1 MKRSELYALV
11 WQISVR
17 RAAHDLGLSDVGL
30 RKVCARFQIPVP
42 DVGYWAK
49 RDAGHEPEAPVLL
62 RPNYDPNIPL
72 PNPQQREQKTAA
84 ARISVEARAAQ
95 DQAGLTAEV
104 SVIDLP
110 ETLEGCL
117 SIVKKTADFFHGI
130 EKEMQKR
137 EAERAKAQALQTRAW
152 AMVLNMPLQRKMS
165 FGRFLTEDPGC
176 LCVAA
181 TLSQVDWILRFHEAL
196 IRSLIASGC
205 RVTGS
210 TTERGAFVTRAGGRL
225 CLNFAEQVEK
235 LAKPSASGYSSSDIE
250 YRPLDRYRL
259 KLERR
264 ASSIAYKHEGSR
276 EDLEAALPSIVR
288 EMIGVLE
295 AESVRA
301 QFDTDERAERDALLA
316 QEQAE
321 RGRLEAEA
329 KRRAELKA
337 LADAQVAKARNAA
350 QQLADR
356 RAIEE
361 VLELLSTQDDSDGV
375 RAWIGI
381 VRSNLSDPVQGLHNE
396 LRTEIA
402 QATPPAWLALLP

>member
-30 RKVCARFQIPVP
+30 RKVCSRFQIPVP

-49 RDAGHEPEAPVLL
+49 RDAGHAPETPALL
-62 RPNYDPNIPL
+62 RPAYDPDIPL
-72 PNPQQREQKTAA
+72 PDPHQREQKSAA
-84 ARISVEARAAQ
+84 ARMLAEVSAAQ
-95 DQAGLTAEV
+95 DQAALTTEV
-104 SVIDLP
+104 SVVDLP
-110 ETLEGCL
+110 ENLDGCH
-117 SIVKKTADFFHGI
+117 SIVKKTAAFFHGI
-130 EKEMQKR
+130 EKELQKR
-137 EAERAKAQALQTRAW
+137 EVERAKAQAMQTRAW
-152 AMVLNMPLQRKMS
+152 TMMLNMPLQRKMS
-165 FGRFLTEDPGC
+165 FGRYLTEDPGC
-176 LCVAA
+176 LCIAA

-210 TTERGAFVTRAGGRL
+210 TAERGAFVMRAGGRL

-235 LAKPSASGYSSSDIE
+235 YTKPSITGYPSNDNE

-276 EDLEAALPSIVR
+276 EELEAALPSIVR

-295 AESVRA
+295 AESVRD
-301 QFDTDERAERDALLA
+301 QFDADERAKRDALLA

-321 RGRLEAEA
+321 RARVEAEA

-337 LADAQVAKARNAA
+337 LAESQVARARSAA
-350 QQLADR
+350 QKLADL
-356 RAIEE
+356 RAIVE
-361 VLELLSTQDDSDGV
+361 VLELLAAQDDSDDV

-381 VRSNLSDPVQGLHNE
+381 VRSNLTDPVQSLYNE
-396 LRTEIA
+396 LNAEISR
-402 QATPPAWLALLP
+402 ATPPAWWALRS